1 VKARAGLILYEDD
14 LARIVLVD
22 DDERPGFCRVILRR
36 HVAETTDLSP
46 DDRRHLMDMVF
57 ATEKAARDIV
67 APDKMNVASLGNVVP
82 HVHWHVIPRRR
93 DDAHFPN
100 PIWGTRLRDP
110 LAAAPSAESLRQVA
124 RRDRPRT
131 LRLRTRCRRGSG
143 NAASI
148 QRVNSGVV
156 RSRAKSGSSRNSAR
170 GRGFDCF
177 RPSATARSSNAR
189 ARASAFTAAWAQAA
203 L

>member
-1 VKARAGLILYEDD
+1 MRGTRVSRDSGGRSIRRASIGAVTSPCELCESPGGLILYEDD

-57 ATEKAARDIV
+57 ATEKAVRDIV

-110 LAAAPSAESLRQVA
+110 SPPPPPPNLSGKLRAA
-124 RRDRPRT
+124 
-131 LRLRTRCRRGSG
+131 
-143 NAASI
+143 I
-148 QRVNSGVV
+148 
-156 RSRAKSGSSRNSAR
+156 
-170 GRGFDCF
+170 
-177 RPSATARSSNAR
+177 
-189 ARASAFTAAWAQAA
+189 A
-203 L
+203 LELCD